1 MVLADAG
8 YALQDE
14 TTRSGIVI
22 KAILVS
28 SLIAVA
34 SAGYAQDQNPGRMNL
49 DAGELASE
57 IIGAVVCDPMGTQI
71 GEVADVA
78 FDEDGQPDRLRV
90 RVSTFLIFG
99 ERTVEVSGGAFMLL
113 RGHVVID
120 LSAEELLAL
129 PDVGDDIDE
138 RRADAHLPDL
148 GQSSYESRSL
158 SR

>member
-1 MVLADAG
+1 MLNSLV
-8 YALQDE
+8 
-14 TTRSGIVI
+14 

-57 IIGAVVCDPMGTQI
+57 IIGAVVSDPMGTEV

-90 RVSTFLIFG
+90 RVSALLVFG
-99 ERTVEVSGGAFMLL
+99 ERNVEVSRGTFMLL

-120 LSAEELLAL
+120 LSADELRAL

-138 RRADAHLPDL
+138 RRAD
-148 GQSSYESRSL
+148 
-158 SR
+158 